1 MRILVLLLFLSCGSV
16 LSKEPSKANTDPF
29 QLYTEVMSGSRSIK
43 SLTPE
48 EQQHFMLIHGL
59 LANSCSRLQGACKA
73 ACDASSQLEDAANEL
88 ARCAKRRDFGDDC
101 GRYAR
106 EVRYAAENYESAVSD
121 ADDECD

>member
-1 MRILVLLLFLSCGSV
+1 MRILFLLLFLSCGSV

-29 QLYTEVMSGSRSIK
+29 RLYTDVVSGNRSIK

-48 EQQHFMLIHGL
+48 EQQQFMLIHGL
-59 LANSCSRLQGACKA
+59 LASPCSRLQGACRA
-73 ACDASSQLEDAANEL
+73 ACDASNKLEDAANEL

-101 GRYAR
+101 SRYAR